1 MDGAYL
7 HKSELE
13 ANVEALT
20 QETDFLRQMYEE
32 VRGHKAAGHQGGWQ
46 LDTGKYSPPF
56 GS

>member
-7 HKSELE
+7 LKSELE

-20 QETDFLRQMYEE
+20 RETNFLRQMYEE
-32 VRGHKAAGHQGGWQ
+32 VRGHKAAGKQGGWQ
-46 LDTGKYSPPF
+46 LDIGKYLPPF

>member
-1 MDGAYL
+1 MDGTYL

-13 ANVEALT
+13 ADVEALT

-32 VRGHKAAGHQGGWQ
+32 VRGHKAAGHQGTWQ
-46 LDTGKYSPPF
+46 LDTGKYLPTF

>member
-7 HKSELE
+7 LKSELE
-13 ANVEALT
+13 ANVEAQT

-32 VRGHKAAGHQGGWQ
+32 VRGHKAAGQQGGWQ
-46 LDTGKYSPPF
+46 LDIGKYLPPF